1 MNEIFFQ
8 LRVDEIHQERLQEAA
23 DRRLARQARD
33 AAANTTNGGHGLV
46 ARLRRSFAAPSQ
58 RAGANA

>member
-8 LRVDEIHQERLQEAA
+8 LRVDEIHRERLQEAA
-23 DRRLARQARD
+23 GRRLARQARD
-33 AAANTTNGGHGLV
+33 AAANRTTGGRGLV
-46 ARLRRSFAAPSQ
+46 ARLRRSLASPSQ

>member
-1 MNEIFFQ
+1 MNDFFFQ
-8 LRVDEIHQERLQEAA
+8 LRVDEIHCERLKEAA

-33 AAANTTNGGHGLV
+33 AAANTTTGGHGLV
-46 ARLRRSFAAPSQ
+46 ARLRRSLAAPSQ

>member
-8 LRVDEIHQERLQEAA
+8 LRVGEIHKERLEEAA
-23 DRRLARQARD
+23 KRRLARQARD
-33 AAANTTNGGHGLV
+33 AAAKQPTGGRGLV
-46 ARLRRSFAAPSQ
+46 ARLRRSVAAPSQ